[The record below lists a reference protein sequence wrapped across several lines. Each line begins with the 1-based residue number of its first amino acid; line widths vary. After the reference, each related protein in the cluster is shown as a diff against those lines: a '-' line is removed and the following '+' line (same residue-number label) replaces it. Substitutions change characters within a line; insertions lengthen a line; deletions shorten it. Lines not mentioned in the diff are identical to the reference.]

1 MILSRCSLKLLY
13 SLASLVVILLFG
25 SSHFTMER
33 VFGKIVFKF
42 NVGKKNHPYSYLDFR
57 KGLFFFLVILYLL
70 EIQTPLRMASHLFSA
85 VSSTLKGHASSL
97 APPGTLFPSPWGP
110 ASWTTSVLPCLQVS
124 DQQNFGGEVREAR
137 VIVHIRSPQAGCS
150 SRPKASSLRTQITEL
165 CTTWL
170 SLYVPSLL

>member
-1 MILSRCSLKLLY
+1 MILSRFSLKLLN
-13 SLASLVVILLFG
+13 SLTRLVVIFLFG

-42 NVGKKNHPYSYLDFR
+42 NVGIKNHTYSYLDFR
-57 KGLFFFLVILYLL
+57 KGQFFFFFFLVILYLL
-70 EIQTPLRMASHLFSA
+70 EIQTPLRMASHLFSP

-124 DQQNFGGEVREAR
+124 DQQNFGREVREAR
-137 VIVHIRSPQAGCS
+137 IIVHIRSP
-150 SRPKASSLRTQITEL
+150 
-165 CTTWL
+165 
-170 SLYVPSLL
+170 

>member
-1 MILSRCSLKLLY
+1 
-13 SLASLVVILLFG
+13 
-25 SSHFTMER
+25 
-33 VFGKIVFKF
+33 
-42 NVGKKNHPYSYLDFR
+42 
-57 KGLFFFLVILYLL
+57 
-70 EIQTPLRMASHLFSA
+70 MASHLFSA

-150 SRPKASSLRTQITEL
+150 SRPKTSSLRTQITEL

-170 SLYVPSLL
+170 SLYVPSLLWFCLSDPLVATGDSCCLLPAHIFIYNPFIKLSSNYLMWWWHIFLIGPLIDKISYKGIFFLNFPRVWKHRTQHM